1 MFGGSII
8 MQLKASRFLS
18 SEPITSNEAQTI
30 LSSKFN
36 SILTDFKFLSSDKSN
51 NKLNS
56 GVHIFRMIYLNKVC
70 SSCHCHLQ
78 DDWNGLS
85 HCVCRFVHKQESAS
99 TPLRSRSHR
108 AKTIVKAFVAGFE
121 YFSLLYQIQWRW
133 R

>member
-1 MFGGSII
+1 

-56 GVHIFRMIYLNKVC
+56 GVHIFRINYLNKVC
-70 SSCHCHLQ
+70 SNCQCALQ
-78 DDWNGLS
+78 DDCDFTDFKRLS
-85 HCVCRFVHKQESAS
+85 HVFLS
-99 TPLRSRSHR
+99 LRSQTRISLYTLKGSFTPSENHR
-108 AKTIVKAFVAGFE
+108 
-121 YFSLLYQIQWRW
+121 
-133 R
+133 